1 MINIENVLRDHG
13 IGVGISKQKYLDME
27 RRAVNGEAVLDIV
40 DRTQDATAFF
50 YDLFD
55 NTNDHSCGVIDTTK
69 TTAISTLTAGDTNLI
84 SKVDISTALTK
95 WFQTG
100 QEITIADD
108 VNFERVIIS
117 NGGISTSSVTYDRS
131 TPTTVV
137 AQTYTTSKDA
147 RPQVLSNGWHANLLF
162 VSQDAGY
169 IIRISEDNGVN
180 WRQLCSIDGG
190 VTNIVGA
197 SLCSYGTTLYVLL
210 PYSTSV
216 VNFYK
221 INALTQTD
229 VNIYS
234 TGLTYNLDTV
244 TTQDKTTITV
254 NSTGTEL
261 HASWSCIVPAYPNS
275 KNIRYAKGTISA
287 VDGSVSWGSVEQL
300 SIYNTTG
307 TDAKNPVITIQ
318 NNLASIAYEY
328 SVSGVVYR
336 IDFKKWN
343 GSLWNTTTIYS
354 GLTYAQSS
362 PDILTDQNGILKVVW
377 HGNNA
382 NGYWQVNYSESIDGG
397 ITWSSMIRLSAVEL
411 YSNRDATITF
421 DKDNNTYVL
430 WRRYDVSVWN
440 LQKII
445 NDEISWGNIVSTTS
459 SNVGVPSVC
468 SNYQDFTDPICIYQ
482 DNQTPSV
489 KFRGIFTQTTQVPH
503 LEVTPLVNSYK
514 TNVLIYRSLGNVD
527 TVNGT
532 LGFSQGF
539 YNGSAYQKLLSEDIR
554 YNITPSA
561 NVSQI
566 ADWTQYQIDAG
577 FSIDTKFSLVASNV
591 NESFGTPT
599 KKTTLV
605 STGINEDQNIYVASS
620 NSRITKRLTISRT
633 STSDP

>member
-1 MINIENVLRDHG
+1 VINIENVLRDHG

-411 YSNRDATITF
+411 YSNRDATI
-421 DKDNNTYVL
+421 
-430 WRRYDVSVWN
+430 
-440 LQKII
+440 
-445 NDEISWGNIVSTTS
+445 
-459 SNVGVPSVC
+459 
-468 SNYQDFTDPICIYQ
+468 IY
-482 DNQTPSV
+482 
-489 KFRGIFTQTTQVPH
+489 
-503 LEVTPLVNSYK
+503 
-514 TNVLIYRSLGNVD
+514 
-527 TVNGT
+527 
-532 LGFSQGF
+532 
-539 YNGSAYQKLLSEDIR
+539 
-554 YNITPSA
+554 
-561 NVSQI
+561 
-566 ADWTQYQIDAG
+566 
-577 FSIDTKFSLVASNV
+577 
-591 NESFGTPT
+591 
-599 KKTTLV
+599 KK
-605 STGINEDQNIYVASS
+605 
-620 NSRITKRLTISRT
+620 
-633 STSDP
+633 